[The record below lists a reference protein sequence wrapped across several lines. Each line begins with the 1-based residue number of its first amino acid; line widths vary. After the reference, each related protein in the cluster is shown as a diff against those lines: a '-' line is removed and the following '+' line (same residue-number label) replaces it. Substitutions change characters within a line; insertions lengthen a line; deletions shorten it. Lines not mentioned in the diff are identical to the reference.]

1 LRAGLW
7 RRVGSSTSLH
17 AVPDVARA
25 AGGLTASWLPLR
37 ALVSASWPPAALGRA
52 DVGGVVPVKPVRKT
66 AGEVLGGPIRKTAA
80 AVLEAFSQ
88 KDAHEVLEAAKLDAP
103 QLTLLFR

>member
-1 LRAGLW
+1 
-7 RRVGSSTSLH
+7 
-17 AVPDVARA
+17 
-25 AGGLTASWLPLR
+25 
-37 ALVSASWPPAALGRA
+37 
-52 DVGGVVPVKPVRKT
+52 VRKT